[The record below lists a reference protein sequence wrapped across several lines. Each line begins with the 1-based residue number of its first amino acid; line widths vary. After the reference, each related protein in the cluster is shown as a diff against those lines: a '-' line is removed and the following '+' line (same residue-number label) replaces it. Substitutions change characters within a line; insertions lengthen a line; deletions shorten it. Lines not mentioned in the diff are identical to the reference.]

1 MTNSPRTDRVSERRR
16 VRYDEGCLAAH
27 ALNVIGDRW
36 ALLVVRELLLGPK
49 RFQTLRSGLPGITAA
64 VLTTRLRDLAGH
76 GIVERNAQLRYYAL
90 TPLGQGLRPVVLE
103 LARWGVQ
110 HPDHDPSR
118 FISPT
123 SLMLSMS
130 IMVDPAAA
138 AGRPDIA
145 GFDLGEEQFT
155 MRVDDA
161 GAVKVTPSLSDEATF
176 VLAGTGNTLAAAVYG
191 PRDLRELVDAG
202 AITVTGNAEAAQSFV
217 ALFALRGRPAS

>member
-1 MTNSPRTDRVSERRR
+1 MTNGSGSDHVTRQRRP
-16 VRYDEGCLAAH
+16 RYDEGCLAAH

-49 RFQTLRSGLPGITAA
+49 RFQTIRSGLPGITPA
-64 VLTTRLRDLAGH
+64 VLTTRLRDLADH

-130 IMVDPAAA
+130 IMIDPAAA
-138 AGRPDIA
+138 AGRRDVA
-145 GFDLGEEQFT
+145 GFDLGQERFT

-161 GAVKVTPSLSDEATF
+161 GTVQVAPSLSDEATF
-176 VLAGTGNTLAAAVYG
+176 VLGGTGNTLAAAVYG
-191 PRDLRELVDAG
+191 PRDLRELVDAR
-202 AITVTGNAEAAQSFV
+202 AITLTGNAEAAQSFV